1 MSQDSLRIAML
12 APPWYPVPPDGYG
25 GIESLVADLITGLEG
40 RGHDVLLIGAGPGG
54 DVPGRYL
61 ATFEEAPTGR
71 IGEGMPDV
79 IHAARAARFLKEQA
93 VDVIHDHSVAGPLT
107 AEART
112 APTIV
117 TAHGPVDGE
126 IGEYYRDLGSSISLV
141 AISDSQRR
149 EAPDLHWSGVV
160 PNAIDVSS
168 YPYREDKDDFALF
181 LGRCN
186 PEKGVHLAI
195 DAARAA
201 GRRMVLAAKINEQL
215 EHEYFDAEVRPRLGP
230 DVEHVGE
237 ADAEEKRQLMAA
249 AYCLVFPI
257 QWEEPFGLVMIEAMA
272 CGTPVVALRRGAVPE
287 VVVDGVTG
295 FVRNQVDLLPE
306 AIDHVG
312 RLSPADCREHV
323 ERNFDLKVMT
333 AGYER
338 IYRSV
343 LDDRGD
349 ARNRL
354 TLTGQGGS

>member
-25 GIESLVADLITGLEG
+25 GIEAMVADLITGLEG
-40 RGHDVLLIGAGPGG
+40 RGHDVLLIGAGPAG
-54 DVPGRYL
+54 DLPSRYR
-61 ATFEEAPTGR
+61 ATFEEAPTER
-71 IGEGMPDV
+71 IGEGMPELLHV
-79 IHAARAARFLKEQA
+79 ARAARFLKDEA
-93 VDVIHDHSVAGPLT
+93 FDVVHDHTAVGPLT
-107 AEART
+107 AGGRT

-126 IGEYYRDLGSSISLV
+126 IGDYYHDLGGSISLV
-141 AISDSQRR
+141 AISDSQRGQ
-149 EAPDLHWSGVV
+149 ASDLPWSGVV
-160 PNAIDVSS
+160 HNAIDVSS
-168 YPYREDKDDFALF
+168 YPYREDKEDFALF

-201 GRRMVLAAKINEQL
+201 GRRIVLAAKINEQP
-215 EHEYFDAEVRPRLGP
+215 EQEYFDAEVRPRLGP

-237 ADAEEKRQLMAA
+237 ADAQEKRRLMAA
-249 AYCLVFPI
+249 AYCFLFPI

-287 VVVDGVTG
+287 VIADGVTG
-295 FVRNQVDLLPE
+295 FVRTELDQLPE
-306 AIDHVG
+306 AIENAG
-312 RLSPADCREHV
+312 RLSAADCREHV
-323 ERNFDLKVMT
+323 QQNFDLEIMT

-343 LDDRGD
+343 LGDREGT
-349 ARNRL
+349 RV
-354 TLTGQGGS
+354 TG